1 MKNLVLVVLV
11 AFSSSLI
18 AQRDLTPGKRRSDTF
33 GKADYKNYRYFGL
46 QFSAGPTFMKT
57 RSDANNTT
65 YTTTDLLG
73 RPMDYTFDPSGKVGF
88 FAEVGLAHFPKK
100 RAKIS
105 LWLKTVLVSYYD
117 WGIGFKYLGGSETT
131 TINSYNSL
139 GVLSSTL
146 DGKGE
151 YYNGY
156 LYGRFTLHKNIN
168 LSKKFFIDNGLGVNV
183 DFRLI
188 NGNQAYNGA
197 TIPQGQSFHKP
208 LVAQLHYGLG
218 FGIKMSRRFYV
229 IPGVQ
234 LPILGINEWRKG
246 CAALKWFNSNYLPI
260 QAQVKIIY
268 LFEKRVKGCNT
279 PGSEEDRKRNEE
291 YLQNN

>member
-1 MKNLVLVVLV
+1 
-11 AFSSSLI
+11 
-18 AQRDLTPGKRRSDTF
+18 
-33 GKADYKNYRYFGL
+33 
-46 QFSAGPTFMKT
+46 MKT
-57 RSDANNTT
+57 RSDANNNT
-65 YTTTDLLG
+65 YSTTDLLG
-73 RPMDYTFDPSGKVGF
+73 RPMDYTYDPAGKVGF

-100 RAKIS
+100 RGKLS
-105 LWLKTVLVSYYD
+105 LLLKTVLVSYYD
-117 WGIGFKYLGGSETT
+117 WGIGFKYLGGKEST
-131 TINSYNSL
+131 TINYYNALGNLSL
-139 GVLSSTL
+139 TET
-146 DGKGE
+146 GKGD

-188 NGNQAYNGA
+188 NGNKEYNGA
-197 TIPQGQSFHKP
+197 TISQGQSFHKP

-218 FGIKMSRRFYV
+218 FGIKMSRRCYV

-260 QAQVKIIY
+260 QAQVKFIW

-279 PGSEEDRKRNEE
+279 PGSEEDKKRNEE

>member
-1 MKNLVLVVLV
+1 MKNLLLVVFV
-11 AFSSSLI
+11 ALSSCLF
-18 AQRDLTPGKRRSDTF
+18 AQRDLSPGKRRSDTF
-33 GKADYKNYRYFGL
+33 GKADFKNYRYCGL
-46 QFSAGPTFMKT
+46 QLSAGPTFMKT
-57 RSDANNTT
+57 RSDANNNT
-65 YTTTDLLG
+65 YSTTDLLG
-73 RPMDYTFDPSGKVGF
+73 RPMDYTYDPAGKVGF

-100 RAKIS
+100 RGKLS
-105 LWLKTVLVSYYD
+105 LLLKTVLVSYYD
-117 WGIGFKYLGGSETT
+117 WGIGFKYLGGKEST
-131 TINSYNSL
+131 TINYYNALGNLSL
-139 GVLSSTL
+139 TET
-146 DGKGE
+146 GKGD

-188 NGNQAYNGA
+188 NGNKEYNGA
-197 TIPQGQSFHKP
+197 TISQGQSFHKP

-218 FGIKMSRRFYV
+218 FGIKMSRRCYV

-260 QAQVKIIY
+260 QAQVKFIW

-279 PGSEEDRKRNEE
+279 PGSEEDKKRNEE